1 MLVGA
6 QVVLLTVPY
15 ISARAINTLQL
26 RGWAGM
32 SAAGLGL
39 LLVLVVAAASW
50 VLHGPAR
57 VLERNVA
64 LLVRRRMSAALLER
78 LFSLP
83 LGWHELHHSGA
94 TTQRILQ
101 STQALSGF
109 AQSQFIY
116 LNSAV
121 RLVGP
126 LCALWVIEPLVGLA
140 ALLGFVVMS
149 VSVIGFDRAMIRLAH
164 QENDAERRYAS
175 TLVDTLANTTSLFAL
190 RQARSLG
197 ALLERRLLAVFEPLK
212 RAILINEAKW
222 CTVDLASKALSC
234 GLAALFAWLASRE
247 PSGADRVHARWR
259 TLQRV
264 AGRGHR
270 AAAHDD
276 DFDPAGR
283 GGVRGDAGGKPD
295 SVRVGQRA
303 SGCRRL
309 PAGAVGSVS
318 GLSPPPSGRLRAA
331 QAVRLPVRDP

>member
-1 MLVGA
+1 MSAPPHSKSPYRSRSVLYLYRELWMLIHGARRMFIGAVLLLVSA

-83 LGWHELHHSGA
+83 LAWHESHHSGA

-101 STQALSGF
+101 STHALSGF

-140 ALLGFVVMS
+140 AV
-149 VSVIGFDRAMIRLAH
+149 
-164 QENDAERRYAS
+164 
-175 TLVDTLANTTSLFAL
+175 
-190 RQARSLG
+190 
-197 ALLERRLLAVFEPLK
+197 
-212 RAILINEAKW
+212 
-222 CTVDLASKALSC
+222 
-234 GLAALFAWLASRE
+234 AW
-247 PSGADRVHARWR
+247 
-259 TLQRV
+259 
-264 AGRGHR
+264 
-270 AAAHDD
+270 
-276 DFDPAGR
+276 
-283 GGVRGDAGGKPD
+283 VRGDE
-295 SVRVGQRA
+295 RVGD
-303 SGCRRL
+303 RL
-309 PAGAVGSVS
+309 
-318 GLSPPPSGRLRAA
+318 
-331 QAVRLPVRDP
+331 